1 MDMRLASEAA
11 RYGFVFTRRAIVMEA
26 CSSWFLPR
34 LVGPQQALE
43 WVMTGRVF
51 SAEEALKGRLVRSL
65 HKPDELLP
73 AAYALAREIADNTAP
88 VSVALNRQM
97 IWKMLGAD
105 HPMEAHK
112 VDSKGIYAA
121 RQVGRREGGRDCL
134 PGKAPGAIP
143 HEGEQRHAVLFPVV
157 AGAAVQ
163 VGGGSRPTDGAAL
176 LALRQASGKSPFR
189 RKR

>member
-1 MDMRLASEAA
+1 MQLAMDVRLASEAA

-51 SAEEALKGRLVRSL
+51 DAEEALKGRLVRSI
-65 HKPDELLP
+65 HKPDALLP

-112 VDSKGIYAA
+112 VDSKGIYA
-121 RQVGRREGGRDCL
+121 R
-134 PGKAPGAIP
+134 
-143 HEGEQRHAVLFPVV
+143 
-157 AGAAVQ
+157 
-163 VGGGSRPTDGAAL
+163 
-176 LALRQASGKSPFR
+176 GKSADVKEGVTAFLE
-189 RKR
+189 KRPARFPMKVSDGMPSYFPWWQERTFK